1 MIGKGYVYKGNR
13 ISSSQFLMLIF
24 LRKSPM
30 YGYEV
35 LKAMREEFSG
45 LWEPQTGAVYPAL
58 KKLEEHGLLRSEP
71 REGKDYYHITD
82 EARNWLEERLASM
95 SNEVLFM
102 SRYFQVISD
111 AATETRPIGE
121 GTSNRPGLP
130 PHILYLVGEEIEPHD
145 KLKHLRKVREMLANG
160 LADMDKEIERLDS
173 KLKEE

>member
-1 MIGKGYVYKGNR
+1 MIGKGHLYEGNR
-13 ISSSQFLMLIF
+13 ISSMQFLMIVI
-24 LRKSPM
+24 LRKGPM

-71 REGKDYYHITD
+71 REGKDYYHITE
-82 EARNWLEERLASM
+82 EARKWLEERLSSM

-111 AATETRPIGE
+111 AATEIGGGANGLQE
-121 GTSNRPGLP
+121 KQSLP
-130 PHILYLVGEEIEPHD
+130 PHILYLVGEEIDPQD
-145 KLKHLRKVREMLANG
+145 RLKHLRKIREMLANG
-160 LADMDKEIERLDS
+160 LVDMDREIERLES
-173 KLKEE
+173 KLEEE